1 MKNINELLRKVPGNL
16 LQGKLE
22 GEITEL
28 VYDSRK
34 ITDGCAF
41 VCLKGASFDGHT
53 FAAEAAA
60 KGARLIVVEDD
71 VDLSRAAD
79 ASQTAGAGQTAVA
92 SQAADASQAAG
103 QAGNLAD
110 VIVYKTENTRIA
122 LAELSA
128 AYFDYPAEE
137 LKVIGITGTKGKTTS
152 TFMVKAI
159 LEDAGHDVGLIGTIG
174 TEIHGELVPSGNTT
188 PESYVIQES
197 FRKMLDAGCDVC
209 VMEVSSQGL
218 MMHRT
223 DAIPFEIGVFT
234 NITPDHI
241 GPNEHASFEEY
252 MACKALLFKQC
263 KVGIFNYDDPHC
275 ADMMKDA
282 TCKKETF
289 GINEG
294 ADLHAANLELEHT
307 PGRLGIAF
315 DMEGILE
322 GHVDVAQPG
331 RFSVYNALTAIAV
344 ARHFD
349 VPYADI
355 VKAMASIKVKGRIEL
370 VHVSDRFSIMIDYA
384 HNAVALES
392 LLGTL
397 REYHPKRL
405 VCIFGC
411 GGNRSKLRRFEM
423 GEVSGKLAD
432 LTIITSDNPR
442 FEEPADIMSDI
453 ETAIKKTTGA
463 YIKVEDRGEAV
474 YQALK
479 NAQDG
484 DVIVLAGKGHEDYQE
499 IKGVKHH
506 MDETELIMA
515 ARERVLA
522 EDGRI

>member
-71 VDLSRAAD
+71 VDLS
-79 ASQTAGAGQTAVA
+79 
-92 SQAADASQAAG
+92 QAAD

-218 MMHRT
+218 
-223 DAIPFEIGVFT
+223 
-234 NITPDHI
+234 
-241 GPNEHASFEEY
+241 
-252 MACKALLFKQC
+252 
-263 KVGIFNYDDPHC
+263 
-275 ADMMKDA
+275 
-282 TCKKETF
+282 
-289 GINEG
+289 
-294 ADLHAANLELEHT
+294 
-307 PGRLGIAF
+307 
-315 DMEGILE
+315 
-322 GHVDVAQPG
+322 
-331 RFSVYNALTAIAV
+331 
-344 ARHFD
+344 
-349 VPYADI
+349 
-355 VKAMASIKVKGRIEL
+355 
-370 VHVSDRFSIMIDYA
+370 
-384 HNAVALES
+384 
-392 LLGTL
+392 
-397 REYHPKRL
+397 
-405 VCIFGC
+405 
-411 GGNRSKLRRFEM
+411 
-423 GEVSGKLAD
+423 
-432 LTIITSDNPR
+432 
-442 FEEPADIMSDI
+442 
-453 ETAIKKTTGA
+453 
-463 YIKVEDRGEAV
+463 
-474 YQALK
+474 
-479 NAQDG
+479 
-484 DVIVLAGKGHEDYQE
+484 
-499 IKGVKHH
+499 
-506 MDETELIMA
+506 
-515 ARERVLA
+515 
-522 EDGRI
+522 